1 MARKLTGRDLHQWE
15 SSGGPGP
22 VPPKA
27 KQPSIL
33 SSSVRPLVGLVT
45 VVALGVITGFA
56 ILAFRGDVFADT
68 VPITV
73 VAERAGLVMNPDA
86 KVKMRDVEVGRVAS
100 IEERADGTAAIH
112 LALDRKQA
120 RAIPANVGVDIAA
133 STVFGAKYV
142 DLIPPDVSSPRPVQA
157 GQIVTAE
164 HVTVEVNTLFQQLTE
179 VIASL
184 EPTKLNTTLGALASG
199 LNGRG
204 EKLGRTITDFD
215 AVLGDLDPSLP
226 AMSQDISNSSVVLRT
241 LGDSAPD
248 VTRILTNSSRLSNTV
263 VDQQANLDRFLLSSI
278 GIADAG
284 NDVVGGNRQALT
296 DTLGLLVPTTSLL
309 ERYSPALY
317 CLLSGLAPLVDAPP
331 LRLPGAEVSTGFTW
345 GVERYRYP
353 QDLPKVAA
361 KGGPQCTGFPVQ
373 FEGRVPYLVADTG
386 TNPYRYDNPGIILNA
401 DGIKRLLFGDFD
413 GPPRNSMQIGQPG

>member
-1 MARKLTGRDLHQWE
+1 M
-15 SSGGPGP
+15 PGP
-22 VPPKA
+22 LPPKV
-27 KQPSIL
+27 KHPSIL
-33 SSSVRPLVGLVT
+33 ARYLRPLVGLLT
-45 VVALGVITGFA
+45 VVVLVLIAGFA
-56 ILAFRGDVFADT
+56 ILAFRGEVFTDT

-100 IEERADGTAAIH
+100 IEERPDGTAAIH

-120 RAIPANVGVDIAA
+120 SAIPANVGIDIAA
-133 STVFGAKYV
+133 STVFGAKFV
-142 DLIPPDVSSPRPVQA
+142 DLIPPDVSSPKPVQA
-157 GQIVTAE
+157 GQVVTAE
-164 HVTVEVNTLFQQLTE
+164 HVTVEVNTLFQQLTD
-179 VIASL
+179 VISSIDPA
-184 EPTKLNTTLGALASG
+184 KLNTTLGALSSG

-204 EKLGRTITDFD
+204 EKLGRTISDFD
-215 AVLGDLDPSLP
+215 SVLGDIDPSLP
-226 AMSQDISNSSVVLRT
+226 ALSQDISNSSVVLRT
-241 LGDSAPD
+241 FGDSAPD
-248 VTRILTNSSRLSNTV
+248 VMRILANSSRLSNTV
-263 VDQQANLDRFLLSSI
+263 VDQQANLDRFLLSAI

-296 DTLGLLVPTTSLL
+296 DTLHLLVPTTGLL
-309 ERYSPALY
+309 DRYAPALY
-317 CLLSGLAPLVDAPP
+317 CLLSGLVPLVDAPP

-373 FEGRVPYLVADTG
+373 FEGRVPYVVADTG